1 MCGGQSSDAIPTHT
15 CKARQRPAFSECEAA
30 WVWAGQAEQGHRLTR
45 TTTTAVNARCQ
56 PLLEAPA
63 ACGAPIDRFD
73 GRHRQRHKHTR
84 GTAGGEAAL
93 SSNNDDDPPNRRFCV
108 AERSSVSRSNTPK
121 ERLRIG
127 IGCGK
132 SMDLEHNGSSAV
144 TSINSIHFLRV
155 CASISGRFCSFRFNL
170 QNSRTQTHCC

>member
-1 MCGGQSSDAIPTHT
+1 MLLLPRLSSPRCCRRCPRPTRNAHALPCALCSFRPARRWERKRREARPPALWWCDGVCVVVSRRMPFPHT
-15 CKARQRPAFSECEAA
+15 RKARQRPAFSECEAA

-93 SSNNDDDPPNRRFCV
+93 SSNNDDDLADF
-108 AERSSVSRSNTPK
+108 A
-121 ERLRIG
+121 
-127 IGCGK
+127 
-132 SMDLEHNGSSAV
+132 
-144 TSINSIHFLRV
+144 
-155 CASISGRFCSFRFNL
+155 
-170 QNSRTQTHCC
+170 Q